1 MLTIKRMRSTQALA
15 LALATLSS
23 LVAGCASSS
32 ATRDGEMDRPPRDR
46 LGSLPFPG
54 TFTLYRVAD
63 IDRLGLHRYERPP
76 RLGREDEGRHGLIYT
91 TRAGFLDVGHMR
103 ITIDHVRFCAE
114 RVRQALR
121 EQAGQLELP
130 TIEGSTFFV
139 TLRYPLGWPEKGAE
153 TPADEALADE
163 LAIRTGQRLAY
174 LMMTWH
180 EIVTWYGWST
190 VPGLSEQ
197 RSAFTWDDTMSHVI
211 GLRVAG
217 RALRDMSG
225 AAFDEAVTR
234 DLREDLIDLGAC
246 SPQQTRAA
254 VAAVDGVW
262 YARGAPL
269 KRQLDI
275 GLSDDTIRPWL
286 VHGLPFAPDTT
297 PGAYHLPSLTDV
309 AGHDFTGFFTVRID
323 PNIPEAPRLRAA
335 LPGDPAVLCVDR
347 DFPLLLTETRRE
359 MRRQISP
366 NVDVPWPTIAPP
378 TVAAAAP
385 PPALGN
391 PRHQALLSWLGVKQ
405 PTATLAR

>member
-1 MLTIKRMRSTQALA
+1 
-15 LALATLSS
+15 
-23 LVAGCASSS
+23 
-32 ATRDGEMDRPPRDR
+32 
-46 LGSLPFPG
+46 
-54 TFTLYRVAD
+54 
-63 IDRLGLHRYERPP
+63 
-76 RLGREDEGRHGLIYT
+76 
-91 TRAGFLDVGHMR
+91 
-103 ITIDHVRFCAE
+103 
-114 RVRQALR
+114 
-121 EQAGQLELP
+121 
-130 TIEGSTFFV
+130 
-139 TLRYPLGWPEKGAE
+139 
-153 TPADEALADE
+153 
-163 LAIRTGQRLAY
+163 
-174 LMMTWH
+174 
-180 EIVTWYGWST
+180 